1 MTNENSNSVNM
12 LVDSAFYSGV
22 TTEEGRKNGTTYYV
36 TVIEV
41 SEGGTLKHGLAN
53 NAQTGETARSFA
65 QRNSNTVTI
74 NAGIF
79 HPTQMTLS
87 GVNIV
92 NRRILSDRR
101 TDKARYI
108 LAFNDN
114 NQFKVF
120 RPQTTAT
127 TIINEGYTNA
137 VTGFIPLIENGA
149 KLPQTV
155 YDDYEHNQNPQP
167 AQIFGQKIT
176 GDIVILTVDGRTNFD
191 RGFTSHE
198 SAEIM
203 LQEEVAFAFT
213 LDGGGSA
220 QTVVRGA
227 MVNRSIDN
235 NGMTE
240 RKVPDFFYIQKPV
253 NGVSAQ
259 DLYSL
264 GSDVGRISKRLQEVE
279 SMVQRIDEYNRG
291 FIQLR
296 GEEGYKTQGI
306 EVWEGNK
313 RKVKLNLREEF
324 MSLYDY
330 QNDRTVFR
338 VQPDGTISSLK
349 GTLGTFHSQSKAVT
363 DANAISENGR
373 YWIRQTDATNV
384 PAGQTAWMIDHYQL
398 NNDALQIA
406 TPFVQSSI
414 GLRKRRKTG
423 GTWTSWINA

>member
-22 TTEEGRKNGTTYYV
+22 TTREGRKNGTTYYV

-240 RKVPDFFYIQKPV
+240 RKVPDFFYIQ
-253 NGVSAQ
+253 NQ
-259 DLYSL
+259 
-264 GSDVGRISKRLQEVE
+264 
-279 SMVQRIDEYNRG
+279 
-291 FIQLR
+291 
-296 GEEGYKTQGI
+296 
-306 EVWEGNK
+306 
-313 RKVKLNLREEF
+313 
-324 MSLYDY
+324 
-330 QNDRTVFR
+330 
-338 VQPDGTISSLK
+338 
-349 GTLGTFHSQSKAVT
+349 
-363 DANAISENGR
+363 
-373 YWIRQTDATNV
+373 
-384 PAGQTAWMIDHYQL
+384 
-398 NNDALQIA
+398 
-406 TPFVQSSI
+406 
-414 GLRKRRKTG
+414 
-423 GTWTSWINA
+423 